1 MRLEV
6 TDSAWYSLDALTVF
20 WSDRSTD
27 AAIDARVDELWEA
40 LLWLLD
46 HPGAGQVEECL
57 SAFGKEHRRWI
68 VGDVKVIYRLGPD
81 VLYVTDFFDSRQ
93 DPKKMKG

>member
-6 TDSAWYSLDALTVF
+6 TDSAWSSLDALTVF
-20 WSDRSTD
+20 WSEHLTH

-40 LLWLLD
+40 LSWLLD
-46 HPGAGQVEECL
+46 HPGAGQVEEYL
-57 SAFGKEHRRWI
+57 SSFGMDHRRWI
-68 VGDVKVIYRLGPD
+68 VGDVKVIYRLAPE

-93 DPKKMKG
+93 DPRKMKG

>member
-6 TDSAWYSLDALTVF
+6 TDSAWSSLDALTVF
-20 WSDRSTD
+20 WSDQLTD

-40 LLWLLD
+40 VLWLLG
-46 HPGAGQVEECL
+46 HPGAGQVEEYL